1 MPSMKG
7 PPSLS
12 PPASSLVASPIA
24 FRRFNASGPGSGSS
38 GGPQDSLSFCVSFI
52 LANLSAPALDSA
64 HRLALAEAVSAALNA
79 SSVSAVE
86 LQGAALARRQRSPPE
101 SYSLQQAANVTA
113 VLSRYRHLH
122 AFGGAGGGGGPAALA
137 SSLFL
142 ALELA
147 VYSGSA
153 TARFRAALASRS
165 VQEATQPAIVA
176 VMPADAGA
184 GAASFLSPS
193 LSPSQEPLVGS
204 IVDPSR
210 SNGGSSSLLTAGIV
224 SGVLALLCLAGPLLY
239 LLRRNVLKKRQEEK
253 ESGKMQPQDSKDEG
267 SRSPKVEM
275 SDGFRSI
282 GSDVGNLYALTAV
295 YSNEVLFQTI
305 SGDASFESFTGP
317 SLSEIHV
324 QGRGRRRKHKTASE
338 DVAV

>member
-12 PPASSLVASPIA
+12 PPSSSLVASPIA

-38 GGPQDSLSFCVSFI
+38 GGPQDSLSFCVSFL

-79 SSVSAVE
+79 SCVSAVE

-184 GAASFLSPS
+184 ASFLSPS

-239 LLRRNVLKKRQEEK
+239 LLRRNMLKKRQEEK
-253 ESGKMQPQDSKDEG
+253 ECGKMELSVSKDEKDG
-267 SRSPKVEM
+267 VVSVPKDDPRSAVPGNFSSFDDMDDVN
-275 SDGFRSI
+275 SI
-282 GSDVGNLYALTAV
+282 YSLTAV
-295 YSNEVLFQTI
+295 YANNVVIQYPRLLGF
-305 SGDASFESFTGP
+305 SGDTNINNKP
-317 SLSEIHV
+317 V
-324 QGRGRRRKHKTASE
+324 CTE
-338 DVAV
+338 DED